1 MSAWDTSCRDWHAR
15 IKAGRSLIPDLPL
28 DLRPANKAVGIFN
41 HLRLPD
47 VIGQPLLR
55 DAAGEWQRDIVR
67 ALFGSWDPA
76 ELVRRIRE
84 IFVLVPKKNSKTT
97 AGAAIMVTALL
108 MNQRPRAEFLLVAPT
123 QEVAD
128 LAFRQAAGMIEAD
141 PALKEMFDVQE
152 YIKRITLFDTKAF
165 LKVKSFDPKIV
176 TGSKPSGVLLDELH
190 VIAEAADADR
200 VIGQLRGGMLPNPE
214 AFLITITTQGE
225 RPPAGVFKAE
235 LSKARRVRD
244 GAIKLPIL
252 PVIYEFPSDVDWREP
267 ANWAMVTPNNGR
279 SVSVERLVSDYEGAK
294 DAGEEEL
301 RRWASQHLNVEIGLA
316 LRADGWAGAELWEA
330 RGEPE
335 LTLEAILARSDCV
348 VVGIDGGGADDLLGL
363 AVIGRDAETRDWLF
377 WGKAWAQRI
386 VLTRRKAIAAR
397 LLDFERSGDL
407 TIVEEP
413 GPEIDEIADIVA
425 RIDELG
431 LLAQVGLDPMGVGEI
446 VDALAERGIE
456 GASRVV
462 GVPQGWRLSG
472 AIKTCE
478 RKLANGTLRH
488 GAQPLMAWSVGNAKV
503 EPRGN
508 AVAID
513 KAAAGSAKIDP
524 VVAMLCAA
532 ALMSRNPEPAGGRS
546 IFESDEWDSSPPSSA
561 PAAHPPL

>member
-1 MSAWDTSCRDWHAR
+1 MA
-15 IKAGRSLIPDLPL
+15 
-28 DLRPANKAVGIFN
+28 
-41 HLRLPD
+41 
-47 VIGQPLLR
+47 Q
-55 DAAGEWQRDIVR
+55 AAGEWQRDIVR
-67 ALFGSWDPA
+67 NLFGSWNPY
-76 ELVRRIRE
+76 EEERYLRE
-84 IFVLVPKKNSKTT
+84 FFVMVPKKSSKTT

-108 MNQRPRAEFLLVAPT
+108 MNKRPRAEFLLVAPT
-123 QEVAD
+123 QEVSD
-128 LAFRQAAGMIEAD
+128 LAFRQAVGMIEAD
-141 PALKEMFDVQE
+141 DVLKAKFHVQE
-152 YIKRITLFDTKAF
+152 HIKRIVYRPTQAF

-176 TGSKPSGVLLDELH
+176 TGTKPSGVLLDELH

-200 VIGQLRGGMLPNPE
+200 VIGQLRGGMISQPE
-214 AFLITITTQGE
+214 AFFVTITTQSE
-225 RPPAGVFKAE
+225 RPPSGVFLAE
-235 LSKARRVRD
+235 LTKARKVRD
-244 GAIKLPIL
+244 GLLRAPLL
-252 PVIYEFPSDVDWREP
+252 PVLYEFPPDVEWQDP
-267 ANWAMVTPNNGR
+267 ANWPMVTANNGF
-279 SVSVERLVSDYEGAK
+279 SITVARLIPDFEAAR
-294 DAGEEEL
+294 DAGEAEF
-301 RRWASQHLNVEIGLA
+301 RRWASQHLNVEIGVG
-316 LRADGWAGAELWEA
+316 LRVDGWAGAELWEA

-386 VLTRRKAIAAR
+386 VLQRRKAIAAR

-488 GAQPLMAWSVGNAKV
+488 SGQPLMAWSVGNAKV

-561 PAAHPPL
+561 PAAHPPP